1 MWPTRNDGSYP
12 SYCNNQN
19 FDPSPLESILQ
30 DLIVAWYSSH
40 QVHFINL
47 FYRYDYDGPNDN
59 DSLWSHEFTKHGTC
73 AEEISALNSELKF
86 FTFGITIFNKMNI
99 TV

>member
-40 QVHFINL
+40 QVHFIN
-47 FYRYDYDGPNDN
+47 FI
-59 DSLWSHEFTKHGTC
+59 GTITMVQMTTILSG
-73 AEEISALNSELKF
+73 ATNSPSTELVPKKSAL
-86 FTFGITIFNKMNI
+86 
-99 TV
+99 